1 MKKLMIG
8 AAAIALLTACG
19 ESADEA
25 VEETVVDVAEA
36 GELAAASAE
45 DAFAELGNIVLRRG
59 NAASASEALAAMSL
73 DTSGAGRLSFAS
85 SDTDDDGASFV
96 DVEITVPDEDGSIMI
111 GELVLDG
118 LDMVDGQASFSKLS
132 LNNIQMVPGD
142 EAAAD
147 DGTLNVGNIELLN
160 PSPELASWVAS
171 LMGEGEPADF
181 PEGDA
186 VSFDKWSLSDLN
198 FAMDDGADTADF
210 NIASI
215 ELGNVAEQTM
225 AVARISDISLTGSS
239 EGEGPFTMSL
249 GSMTTTG
256 ADLAFLDVVR
266 ENFDDEDELA
276 SALMELSSENPVDP
290 GYDSFS
296 LDTFNL
302 NFDGVAVDVPS
313 LDINITRNDDGVPI
327 ANRTLPFTMSL
338 SADAD
343 AGEAGSELA
352 GALGMVGY
360 ETVEISGEGQSA
372 YDPDTDKLS
381 FDTDNNY
388 LTVADGFTMQFG
400 GEVEGYSAL
409 SGLDFA
415 AMADGGEPDADL
427 MEEALSELILHDF
440 TLVLDDDS
448 MVDRV
453 FNLVAAQT
461 GDDPS
466 ALRQQAVAMTSMAPM
481 MAAGSGVDVNILTEA
496 SGAIAEFLQTP
507 GTLTISL
514 NPSEP
519 ISAATFADM
528 EDPSAITKDFLG
540 LSITHE

>member
-96 DVEITVPDEDGSIMI
+96 DVEITVPDEDGSIVI

-381 FDTDNNY
+381 FDADNNY